1 MASMAFE
8 NGKKLKVAR
17 KKTREYIV
25 KKKQT
30 LQLMFSSFVLLSF
43 YTTQVL
49 RSSNCATKPLGDRK

>member
-1 MASMAFE
+1 MAFE

-43 YTTQVL
+43 YTT
-49 RSSNCATKPLGDRK
+49 